1 MRHLHILIL
10 FIIAN
15 LSVSAA
21 NVTVDR
27 QWYVAGEGVK
37 LSIALDDKVSKVAY
51 IELCDT
57 TGVMAGDVIA
67 LRKGMAEATF
77 ILPKALH
84 SGYYLLSVYTH
95 DSKPQQLILPVVN
108 TLTASTEDRIAWEE
122 TAGDNNSLVK
132 NLPSTT
138 QNHAISSAY
147 KDETELYGHTVIAR
161 LKTPLSENSNE
172 VSCTLST
179 IGKEIHVFNGSQ
191 VNDSTLLFY
200 TYGISGKQQIVISAY
215 DIYGKSLD
223 VEVVSPYKGYVPAS
237 LPKMHF
243 QYNRKEVE
251 QRSIAM
257 QQMNLERADSVKPAE
272 YSDVVFNTKPVASY
286 NLDEYRQ
293 FATVGESM
301 LEFVGFVHESDKN
314 GIPELFVYTEAEGY
328 SSWAALVL
336 IDGMPTNDIK
346 RLMKYDARRV
356 HHINI
361 YNDRFALGKNNIYKG
376 IVSIVT
382 RSGNITNYRPDS
394 GSAYIVYNFPH

>member
-1 MRHLHILIL
+1 MRYLHL
-10 FIIAN
+10 FILLLIAN
-15 LSVSAA
+15 LSATAA

-27 QWYVAGEGVK
+27 QWYVAGEGVN
-37 LSIALDDKVSKVAY
+37 LSIVLDDKLSKVAY

-57 TGVMAGDVIA
+57 TGVQAGDVIA
-67 LRKGMAEATF
+67 LEKGKAETTF

-95 DSKPQQLILPVVN
+95 NSAPQQKILPVVN

-122 TAGDNNSLVK
+122 TTESNNSHVR
-132 NLPSTT
+132 NLPSITSK
-138 QNHAISSAY
+138 HAIDSAN
-147 KDETELYGHTVIAR
+147 KSETELFGHAVMAR
-161 LKTPLSENSNE
+161 VKTPMSEIS
-172 VSCTLST
+172 STLST
-179 IGKEIHVFNGSQ
+179 VGKEIHVFNGRQ
-191 VNDSTLLFY
+191 VNDSTLIFY
-200 TYGISGKQQIVISAY
+200 TYGISGKQEIVVSAY
-215 DIYGKSLD
+215 DNYGKSLD
-223 VEVVSPYKGYVPAS
+223 VEVISPYKGYVPAS

-243 QYNRKEVE
+243 MYNRKEVE

-257 QQMNLERADSVKPAE
+257 QQMNLERADSVKPME
-272 YSDVVFNTKPVASY
+272 YSDVVFNTKPVVHY

-301 LEFVGFVHESDKN
+301 LEFVDFVHESERN
-314 GIPELFVYTEAEGY
+314 GMPELFVYTKDEGY

-346 RLMKYDARRV
+346 RLKRYDARRV

-361 YNDRFALGKNNIYKG
+361 YNDRYTLGKNNIYKG

-382 RSGNITNYRPDS
+382 RSGNITNYLPDL